1 MVSTAP
7 LVPGPLY
14 GLRTWR
20 VVVHDGRERLFAPQR
35 GTPWTLG
42 RGWLQATCG
51 EGHAAPAADCRC
63 GIHAWHPRRASAR
76 RVLRSRFDLPGIVE
90 ADGAVELH
98 EDGFRAERARPY
110 AFVRLPGRNPFL
122 IDRLAAAYG
131 AEVIDLRR
139 FEELLAVCRERR
151 LGLQEPVVEE
161 LLGAEAIEERRRAR
175 ARQRRNDA
183 LRVVAALLVV
193 TLLYALALATGAG
206 GS

>member
-1 MVSTAP
+1 MSSAP

-20 VVVHDGRERLFAPQR
+20 VVTHDGRERLSAPQR

-42 RGWLQATCG
+42 SGWLKATCG
-51 EGHAAPAADCRC
+51 EGHGAPAADCRC

-90 ADGAVELH
+90 ADGAVEVH
-98 EDGFRAERARPY
+98 EDGFRAERARVY

-131 AEVIDLRR
+131 AEVLDLRR
-139 FEELLAVCRERR
+139 
-151 LGLQEPVVEE
+151 PEE

-193 TLLYALALATGAG
+193 TLLCALALATGAG

>member
-1 MVSTAP
+1 MNDAR

-20 VVVHDGRERLFAPQR
+20 VVTHDGRERLSAPQR

-42 RGWLQATCG
+42 RAWVQATCG
-51 EGHAAPAADCRC
+51 EGHAAPAADCLC

-131 AEVIDLRR
+131 VEVIDLRR
-139 FEELLAVCRERR
+139 PEELLAVCRERR

-161 LLGAEAIEERRRAR
+161 LLGPEAIQERRRAR

-183 LRVVAALLVV
+183 LGVVAALLVLA
-193 TLLYALALATGAG
+193 LLCALALAL
-206 GS
+206 S